1 MRKEN
6 PWAAW
11 GRRLGRVDVTLIAL
25 VFIISSLLIA
35 RYGQNESAP
44 VTIEREA
51 PAAEPAVG
59 AAGEAPLDVAS
70 MPKSGPPVRFLMHNV
85 QNYFVVGEKSRSRY
99 ANRIK
104 PEKSRQAVAEVIAS
118 AKPDVVGLVEVGGP
132 LALQDLQ
139 ARLRE
144 QGCDLPHSRILLREG
159 EDRALAVLSR
169 YPIVQ
174 DASKADYGLFGQQR
188 RRMLRGI
195 LDVTV
200 RVEDGRM
207 FRIVGAHLK
216 SRVADD
222 AEAAQS
228 LRAREAR
235 TLAMYLQQVMR
246 RQPGMPVLVYGDWN
260 DGPADASLGV
270 LTQGISADS
279 ALQRLSPEDSDGD
292 VWTLYYKEDRE
303 YFTFDQIYVNSVL
316 RSRRGRACKSGIV
329 DIPAAKTASDH
340 RAVWCDVR

>member
-1 MRKEN
+1 MHKEN
-6 PWAAW
+6 PWAVW
-11 GRRLGRVDVTLIAL
+11 GRRIGRVDVTLFAL
-25 VFIISSLLIA
+25 VVIIGCLLIA
-35 RYGQNESAP
+35 RYGQQESSP
-44 VTIEREA
+44 VAIKTEA
-51 PAAEPAVG
+51 AAEMPAEMEVS
-59 AAGEAPLDVAS
+59 EVAPDTES

-85 QNYFVVGEKSRSRY
+85 QNYFVAGEQSRSRY
-99 ANRIK
+99 VTRPK
-104 PEKSRQAVAEVIAS
+104 PERSRQAVAEVIAS
-118 AKPDVVGLVEVGGP
+118 AKPDVVGLIEVGGP
-132 LALQDLQ
+132 VALRDLQ

-144 QGCDLPHSRILLREG
+144 RGCDLPHSRILLREG
-159 EDRALAVLSR
+159 EERALALLSR

-174 DASKADYGLFGQQR
+174 DSSKANYGLYGQQR

-207 FRIVGAHLK
+207 FRIVGAYLK

-246 RQPGMPVLVYGDWN
+246 SQPGMPVLVYGDWN
-260 DGPADASLGV
+260 DGPADAALGV
-270 LTQGISADS
+270 LTQGVSAEA
-279 ALQRLSPEDSDGD
+279 ALQRLSPEDSGGD
-292 VWTLYYKEDRE
+292 VWTLYYKAGRE
-303 YFTFDQIYVNSVL
+303 YFTFDQIYVNNVL

-329 DIPAAKTASDH
+329 DIPAAKAASDH

>member
-1 MRKEN
+1 MRKKN
-6 PWAAW
+6 PWAVW
-11 GRRLGRVDVTLIAL
+11 GCRLARVDVTLFAL
-25 VFIISSLLIA
+25 VILIGSLLVA
-35 RYGQNESAP
+35 RYGQSEIAP
-44 VTIEREA
+44 VTIETEA
-51 PAAEPAVG
+51 PAAEHAAV
-59 AAGEAPLDVAS
+59 AEGEVPLDVES

-99 ANRIK
+99 VNRPK
-104 PEKSRQAVAEVIAS
+104 SEKSRQAVAEVIAD
-118 AKPDVVGLVEVGGP
+118 AKPDVVGLVEMGGP

-144 QGCDLPHSRILLREG
+144 LGCDLPHSRILLREG

-174 DASKADYGLFGQQR
+174 DASKADYGLYGQQR

-222 AEAAQS
+222 AEAARS

-246 RQPGMPVLVYGDWN
+246 RQPAMPVLVYGDWN
-260 DGPADASLGV
+260 DGPADAALGV
-270 LTQGISADS
+270 LTQGISSES
-279 ALQRLSPEDSDGD
+279 ALQRLTPEDSDGD

-303 YFTFDQIYVNSVL
+303 YFTFDQIYVNRVL
-316 RSRRGRACKSGIV
+316 RTRRGRACKSGIV
-329 DIPAAKTASDH
+329 DIPAGKTASDH